1 MIDPLRRTLI
11 LERLAARLID
21 LLLAWIL
28 SHFYL
33 PGVLLGAV
41 YLAAADGIEGGG
53 GLGKRAMG
61 LRVVLADGSP
71 CPLSASVYRNMP
83 FILFPVFLRLGVF
96 GWMVIALV
104 FLPVFVIEFFL
115 AAEKEG
121 ARLGDRVAGTR
132 VVKAGV

>member
-1 MIDPLRRTLI
+1 VNDPFRHSLV
-11 LERLAARLID
+11 LERLSARLID

-41 YLAAADGIEGGG
+41 YLAAADGMEGGG

-61 LRVVLADGSP
+61 LQVLMADGSP
-71 CPLSASVYRNMP
+71 CTLRASVYRNLP
-83 FILFPVFLRLGVF
+83 FILFPVFLRLGVL
-96 GWMVIALV
+96 GWVVIALV
-104 FLPVFVIEFFL
+104 FLPVFVVEFFL

-132 VVKAGV
+132 VVKAGA